1 MATILPS
8 SLDFTD
14 RDFDSINARLD
25 SLLASVFPDWTD
37 FQVAT
42 FGNILKEMFAFVGGV
57 LTKYQDALALES
69 RIVTA
74 TQRKNLINLAKL
86 IGFIPQGAAAA
97 TVEETFTLAAV
108 PPEDVVFVEGQEIRT
123 ADVVDPVSFRLLAD
137 LTIPALTDP
146 PIGLVQAENAAP
158 ASEQFQSD
166 GLANQQFELA
176 EVPFLDD
183 SAVILAA
190 NGDYDEVINFLDS
203 TAADRHFVV
212 VVDQNDRATIKFGNG
227 VNGAIPQGTIAVSYK
242 TGGGAAGNVEV
253 GTITVIEGAFTDVLG
268 GAVTVSVT
276 NAAKASGG
284 IDRQGNEAIR
294 ELGPES
300 VRVLN
305 RTVAREDYEIN
316 ARKIA
321 GVSRA
326 LMLTADQDT
335 EIDENAGKLF
345 IIPDGGGVPTQT
357 LKDAV
362 LNQVTIVFPK
372 TVTFRVDVVD
382 PVFLTVNVGAR
393 VFKRTGVSQAVVRA
407 NIQAALDAFFALN
420 NTDGSTN
427 TDIDFGFNF
436 KDVDGNPAGEI
447 AWSDI
452 FNVVRDADG
461 VRKIGDQNNDLT
473 LNGQDDDLAIQV
485 KQFPVLGTLTLID
498 GDTGGPF

>member
-1 MATILPS
+1 MAILPS

-14 RDFDSINARLD
+14 RDFDSLNARLD
-25 SLLASVFPDWTD
+25 ALLASVFPDWTD

-57 LTKYQDALALES
+57 FTKYQDSSAIES

-86 IGFIPQGAAAA
+86 VGFVPQGAAVA
-97 TVEETFTLAAV
+97 TAEETFTLAAV
-108 PPEDVVFVEGQEIRT
+108 PTQDVVFVEGQEVRT
-123 ADVVDPVSFRLLAD
+123 KDVVDPATFRLLTD
-137 LTIPALTDP
+137 LTIPAFKDP
-146 PIGLVQAENAAP
+146 PIGLVQVENADPTA
-158 ASEQFQSD
+158 EQFQSD
-166 GLANQQFELA
+166 GLANQRFELA

-190 NGDYDEVINFLDS
+190 NGDYDEVVNFLDS
-203 TAADRHFVV
+203 AAADRHFVI

-253 GTITVIEGAFTDVLG
+253 GTITTIEGSFTDILG
-268 GAVTVSVT
+268 GSVSVSVN

-284 IDRQGNEAIR
+284 TDRQGNEEIR
-294 ELGPES
+294 ELAPES

-316 ARKIA
+316 AKKIA

-357 LKDAV
+357 LKDSV
-362 LNQVTIVFPK
+362 LNQVTVVFPK
-372 TVTFRVDVVD
+372 TVTFRLDVVD
-382 PVFLTVNVGAR
+382 PVFLVVNVAAR
-393 VFKRTGVSQAVVRA
+393 VFKRTNITQATVRA
-407 NIQAALDAFFALN
+407 NIQAALDAHFALDN
-420 NTDGSTN
+420 PDGSANTN
-427 TDIDFGFNF
+427 IDFGFNF

-452 FNVVRDADG
+452 FNVVRDASG

-473 LNGQDDDLAIQV
+473 LNGQDDDLPIQV
-485 KQFPVLGTLTLID
+485 KQFPVLGQIVLLD
-498 GDTGGPF
+498 GDTGGAF